1 LNRACRGDGVP
12 PGERSRS
19 ARCSCLPG
27 VRAFADP
34 QTHERRGTGVDGHW
48 RRRVLE
54 PTGTGVDGQHWCR
67 RALAARGWADD
78 ARTGRQ
84 EADGHRCRR
93 ALAACGWAGD
103 ARTGRQEAD
112 GPCAPTGGPRK
123 DGPRTD
129 EPAER
134 TGPRPD
140 PPARTDGP
148 LGSGARRGHFFVV
161 VLFLRVVVRL
171 AGAFFLAG
179 PFARFSASF
188 SIATFP
194 VISSTFSVARS
205 ETFVVPS
212 VMYGPKRPSLIT
224 IGFSL
229 VGSVPSSF
237 SGGLAAAR
245 PRVLGWA

>member
-1 LNRACRGDGVP
+1 G
-12 PGERSRS
+12 
-19 ARCSCLPG
+19 
-27 VRAFADP
+27 
-34 QTHERRGTGVDGHW
+34 
-48 RRRVLE
+48 
-54 PTGTGVDGQHWCR
+54 HWCR
-67 RALAARGWADD
+67 RALAPAGA
-78 ARTGRQ
+78 G
-84 EADGHRCRR
+84 ADGHRGRR
-93 ALAACGWAGD
+93 AALVSTGAGRPRVGRRRADGSAGGRRAPVSTGPGAGGWAGG

-129 EPAER
+129 E
-134 TGPRPD
+134 
-140 PPARTDGP
+140 PARTDGP

-188 SIATFP
+188 SIATFS